1 MIKKQW
7 QIPLFI
13 ALFIFALLVSTQYRT
28 QIAYVHSLSNQKS
41 EDLVAIVKSLNEKRN
56 LLEAELDKLAKTK
69 RSLDEKYN
77 AGSSLI
83 ANLTKDLQH
92 LKVITGAVPV
102 EGPGIIISITGDSNL
117 MYLDL
122 IDLVNE
128 LWVSGA
134 EAIAINNIR
143 IDNQTIISQGEDS
156 NHRLVI
162 TVNNQPLLS
171 PVVIKAIGNPDT
183 LEKGLT
189 FTGGIIDSL
198 NTLYSVYP
206 VIKKEENV
214 TLPTAQ
220 PSKAFKHLQW

>member
-1 MIKKQW
+1 MIKKHW
-7 QIPLFI
+7 QIPLFV
-13 ALFIFALLVSTQYRT
+13 ALFIFALLLSTQYRT
-28 QIAYVHSLSNQKS
+28 QIAYVNSLSTQKS

-56 LLEAELDKLAKTK
+56 LLEAELDKLVKIK
-69 RSLDEKYN
+69 RSLDEEYT
-77 AGSSLI
+77 AESSLV
-83 ANLTKDLQH
+83 ANLTKELQR
-92 LKVITGAVPV
+92 LQVITGAVPV

-143 IDNQTIISQGEDS
+143 IDNQTVIFHGEDA
-156 NHRLVI
+156 NHRLAI
-162 TVNNQPLLS
+162 TVNHQPLLS

-189 FTGGIIDSL
+189 FTGGIIDNL

-206 VIKKEENV
+206 VIKKEEKV
-214 TLPTAQ
+214 TLPAVQ
-220 PSKAFKHLQW
+220 PPKAFQHLQW